1 MQKLYTF
8 LIGAFYLFS
17 IADAVLAQP
26 CSEKILVA
34 VVAHADDEF
43 LFSPVLAKYAREG
56 ADVHLI
62 IATRGEKW
70 APVTD
75 LEPGDEIASVR
86 ATEAKCAA
94 RALGINPPVQLSFD
108 DGSLGQRVQP
118 PWSTLSQ
125 LESQLHR
132 EFTRL
137 GPDVV
142 MTFGPEGG
150 YGHPEHRL
158 VGAVVTQLV
167 QKQAEGSPGLLV
179 YAGVALGRVPE
190 EPAEGDL
197 PWQPTAEKYLTISVP
212 YSEADLEAV
221 RTSFACYE
229 SQFPAEVL
237 QFGPLEAHQAV
248 WQGSVHFRPWFG
260 AVSGNDLFEL
270 SADRTDSGQ

>member
-1 MQKLYTF
+1 MQKLHAC
-8 LIGAFYLFS
+8 LVGALYLCS
-17 IADAVLAQP
+17 VADAILAQP
-26 CSEKILVA
+26 GSEKVLVA

-70 APVTD
+70 APMTD

-86 ATEAKCAA
+86 AAEAQCAA

-118 PWSTLSQ
+118 PWSTLSR
-125 LESQLHR
+125 LESQLQR

-158 VGAVVTQLV
+158 VGAVVSQLV
-167 QKQAEGSPGLLV
+167 QKQSEGSPDLLV
-179 YAGVALGRVPE
+179 YAGIPLGRVPE
-190 EPAEGDL
+190 EPVEGDL
-197 PWQPTAEKYLTISVP
+197 PWQPTAEEYLTISVP
-212 YSEADLEAV
+212 YSEADLGAA

-237 QFGPLEAHQAV
+237 QFGAVQAHQTV

-260 AVSGNDLFEL
+260 AMSGNDLFEL
-270 SADRTDSGQ
+270 SPDRTDSGQ